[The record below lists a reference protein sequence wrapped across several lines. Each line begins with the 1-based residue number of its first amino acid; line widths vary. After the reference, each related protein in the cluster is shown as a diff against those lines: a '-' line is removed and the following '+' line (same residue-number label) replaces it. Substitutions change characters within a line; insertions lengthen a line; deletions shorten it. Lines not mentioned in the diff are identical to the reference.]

1 VADSGL
7 PLTWKDVQAM
17 MEALMT
23 ILAKLD
29 EIKELLLEDDGEEEE
44 EPDF

>member
-1 VADSGL
+1 VPDADQ

-17 MEALMT
+17 MKALMT

-29 EIKELLLEDDGEEEE
+29 EIKELLPDDGEEEE
-44 EPDF
+44 EADS